1 MQAAYVAVKYMSM
14 VMAAQDLF
22 DGTIG
27 RVVSY
32 MKAEEQHTW
41 PRMHEIGVRLAL
53 GGPRDIA
60 SLLVGDGM
68 RLTLIDLGLGL
79 GGAVAVG
86 RAMTGLVVG

>member
-1 MQAAYVAVKYMSM
+1 
-14 VMAAQDLF
+14 
-22 DGTIG
+22 
-27 RVVSY
+27 
-32 MKAEEQHTW
+32 
-41 PRMHEIGVRLAL
+41 MHEIGVRLAL

-60 SLLVGDGM
+60 SPLVGDGM